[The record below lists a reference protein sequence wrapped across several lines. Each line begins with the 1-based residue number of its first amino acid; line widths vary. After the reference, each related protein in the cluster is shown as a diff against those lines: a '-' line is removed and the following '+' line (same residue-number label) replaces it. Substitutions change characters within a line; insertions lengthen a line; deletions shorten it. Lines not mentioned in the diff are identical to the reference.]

1 MNASTIRKLQI
12 TSKSVIVATCL
23 AFLSILAHPWMGA
36 LLSLEQLLIAT
47 LGLMLVSLTL
57 LALLCVF
64 PCPSCREPFAGR
76 LSHVPTPFGHRCRYC
91 GEALDR

>member
-1 MNASTIRKLQI
+1 MKAAAIRRLQL
-12 TSKSVIVATCL
+12 TSKTVIVATCL
-23 AFLSILAHPWMGA
+23 GFAAILAHPWMTA
-36 LLSLEQLLIAT
+36 LITLEQLLIAT

-76 LSHVPTPFGHRCRYC
+76 LTHVPTPFAHRCRYC
-91 GEALDR
+91 GETLEH